1 MENKKNSVK
10 KKICLAAISSMMIFG
25 MCSSVLAAPISKI
38 QNIPNNS
45 LVIGKCLFQ
54 LDKVTSNEYNLGS
67 FVQASKTVDD
77 NNGIY
82 YKHNGK
88 WYIDKDIKNLESL
101 KKAEGL
107 NTIPNDILKID
118 GKDVNE
124 IKDGT
129 KSESKDDGKEV
140 KDEIKSGSENNGKE
154 IKDETKP
161 EPKDDGKEIKDETKP
176 GSKDGDNDT
185 KNNFSIIDAKHS
197 CIMNIHYVNYAVI
210 VLKEGNFN
218 DCSFY
223 IDGKKVVPKKVNE
236 EGNIIKMELKDRRDK
251 NFMVESQGKKEEITL
266 KYKNF

>member
-10 KKICLAAISSMMIFG
+10 KKICSAAILSMMIFG

-88 WYIDKDIKNLESL
+88 WYTDKDIKNLESL

-118 GKDVNE
+118 GKDV
-124 IKDGT
+124 
-129 KSESKDDGKEV
+129 
-140 KDEIKSGSENNGKE
+140 
-154 IKDETKP
+154 KDETKL
-161 EPKDDGKEIKDETKP
+161 EPKDDGKEIKDEIKPGYKNGDKEIKDETKP
-176 GSKDGDNDT
+176 ESKDNDI
-185 KNNFSIIDAKHS
+185 KKDFHIIDAEHS
-197 CIMNIHYVNYAVI
+197 CIMNIHYVNYAVV
-210 VLKEGNFN
+210 VLKEDNFN

-236 EGNIIKMELKDRRDK
+236 EGNIIKIELKDRKDK
-251 NFMVESQGKKEEITL
+251 SLMVESQGKKEEITL

>member
-10 KKICLAAISSMMIFG
+10 KKICSAAILSMMILG

-45 LVIGKCLFQ
+45 LVIGKCLFR

-88 WYIDKDIKNLESL
+88 WYTDKDIKNLESL

-107 NTIPNDILKID
+107 NAIPNDILKID
-118 GKDVNE
+118 GKDV
-124 IKDGT
+124 
-129 KSESKDDGKEV
+129 
-140 KDEIKSGSENNGKE
+140 
-154 IKDETKP
+154 KDETKL
-161 EPKDDGKEIKDETKP
+161 EPKDDGKEIKDEIKPGYKNGDKEIKDETKP
-176 GSKDGDNDT
+176 ESKDNDI
-185 KNNFSIIDAKHS
+185 KKDFHIIDAEHS
-197 CIMNIHYVNYAVI
+197 CIMNIHYVNYAVV
-210 VLKEGNFN
+210 VLKEDNFN

-236 EGNIIKMELKDRRDK
+236 EGNIIKIELKDRKDK
-251 NFMVESQGKKEEITL
+251 SLMVESQGKKEEITL

>member
-10 KKICLAAISSMMIFG
+10 KKICSAAILSMMILG

-45 LVIGKCLFQ
+45 LVIGKCLFR

-88 WYIDKDIKNLESL
+88 WYTDKDIKNLESL

-107 NTIPNDILKID
+107 NAIPNDILKID
-118 GKDVNE
+118 GKDV
-124 IKDGT
+124 KDET
-129 KSESKDDGKEV
+129 KLEPKDDGKEI
-140 KDEIKSGSENNGKE
+140 KDEIKPGSENGDKE
-154 IKDETKP
+154 IKDETKQ

-176 GSKDGDNDT
+176 EPKDNDI
-185 KNNFSIIDAKHS
+185 KKDFHIIDAEHS
-197 CIMNIHYVNYAVI
+197 CIMNIHYVNYAVV
-210 VLKEGNFN
+210 VLKEDNFN

-236 EGNIIKMELKDRRDK
+236 EGNIIKIELKDRKDK
-251 NFMVESQGKKEEITL
+251 SLMVESQGKKEEITL

>member
-10 KKICLAAISSMMIFG
+10 KKICSAAILSMMILG

-45 LVIGKCLFQ
+45 LVIGKCLFR

-88 WYIDKDIKNLESL
+88 WYTDKDIKNLESL

-107 NTIPNDILKID
+107 NAIPNDILKID
-118 GKDVNE
+118 GKDV
-124 IKDGT
+124 
-129 KSESKDDGKEV
+129 
-140 KDEIKSGSENNGKE
+140 
-154 IKDETKP
+154 KDETKL
-161 EPKDDGKEIKDETKP
+161 EPKDDGKEIKDEIKPGYKNGDKEIKDETKP
-176 GSKDGDNDT
+176 ESKDNDI
-185 KNNFSIIDAKHS
+185 KKDFHIIDAEHS
-197 CIMNIHYVNYAVI
+197 CIMNIHYVNYAVV
-210 VLKEGNFN
+210 VLKEDNFN

-223 IDGKKVVPKKVNE
+223 IDGKKVVPKKVNK
-236 EGNIIKMELKDRRDK
+236 EGNIIKIELKDRKDK
-251 NFMVESQGKKEEITL
+251 SLMVESQGKKEEITL

>member
-10 KKICLAAISSMMIFG
+10 KKIFSAAILSMMILG

-45 LVIGKCLFQ
+45 LVIGKCLFR

-88 WYIDKDIKNLESL
+88 WYTDKDIKNLESL

-118 GKDVNE
+118 GKDV
-124 IKDGT
+124 
-129 KSESKDDGKEV
+129 
-140 KDEIKSGSENNGKE
+140 
-154 IKDETKP
+154 KDETKL
-161 EPKDDGKEIKDETKP
+161 EPKDDGKEIKDEIKPGYKNGDKEIKDETKP
-176 GSKDGDNDT
+176 ESKDNDI
-185 KNNFSIIDAKHS
+185 KKDFHIIDAEHS
-197 CIMNIHYVNYAVI
+197 CIMNIHYVNYAVV
-210 VLKEGNFN
+210 VLKEDNFN

-236 EGNIIKMELKDRRDK
+236 EGNIIKIELKDRKDK
-251 NFMVESQGKKEEITL
+251 SLMVESQGKKEEITL

>member
-10 KKICLAAISSMMIFG
+10 KKICSAAILSMMILG

-45 LVIGKCLFQ
+45 LVIGKCLFR

-88 WYIDKDIKNLESL
+88 WYTDKDIKNLESL

-118 GKDVNE
+118 GKDV
-124 IKDGT
+124 
-129 KSESKDDGKEV
+129 
-140 KDEIKSGSENNGKE
+140 
-154 IKDETKP
+154 KDETKL

-176 GSKDGDNDT
+176 EPKDNDI
-185 KNNFSIIDAKHS
+185 KKDFHIIDAEHS
-197 CIMNIHYVNYAVI
+197 CIMNIHYVNYAVV
-210 VLKEGNFN
+210 VLKEDNFN

-236 EGNIIKMELKDRRDK
+236 EGNIIKIELKDRKDK
-251 NFMVESQGKKEEITL
+251 SLMVESQGKKEEITL